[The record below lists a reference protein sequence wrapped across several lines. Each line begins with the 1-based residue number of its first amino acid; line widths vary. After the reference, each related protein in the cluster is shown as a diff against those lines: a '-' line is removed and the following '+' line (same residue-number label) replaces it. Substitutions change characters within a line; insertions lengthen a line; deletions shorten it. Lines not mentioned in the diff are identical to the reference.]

1 MAFSV
6 HERHTSH
13 KPIFHSQTHTRKY
26 GFKLFKQFAICLTFG
41 YFLMVLF
48 ILQRFFSLLVFVIVV
63 FVVFFACYFCHI
75 PFHFH
80 SNSFSAIFWHS
91 AKYILLISFEEN
103 VSLMKTTVF
112 SEYDVIVN
120 CFHENKRFS
129 RPKMQFQ
136 QNKLLSVSNSNFIS
150 TSYNMIALELKCCVD
165 WTLEN
170 KIEIDFYCRPKLRTN
185 LQIFFRAEKNCWT
198 ALNNGPFSDDTQIFE
213 QREK

>member
-1 MAFSV
+1 MFDFWLFS
-6 HERHTSH
+6 
-13 KPIFHSQTHTRKY
+13 Y
-26 GFKLFKQFAICLTFG
+26 GFVYLTT
-41 YFLMVLF
+41 VLF
-48 ILQRFFSLLVFVIVV
+48 SFGVCYCCFCCF
-63 FVVFFACYFCHI
+63 FFACYFCHI

-112 SEYDVIVN
+112 SECDVIMN

-129 RPKMQFQ
+129 GSKCNFNKTNYSRYPIVILLAPLTIWLHLNWSVVLIGHWRIKLKYIFIVD
-136 QNKLLSVSNSNFIS
+136 QNW
-150 TSYNMIALELKCCVD
+150 EL
-165 WTLEN
+165 
-170 KIEIDFYCRPKLRTN
+170 IYRF
-185 LQIFFRAEKNCWT
+185 FFRAEKNGWT